1 MDPQQKRD
9 EQHSRQVEKALL
21 HIDDTARQVGRIAN
35 SLADD
40 GGDPGLVAAL
50 REAAGRVR
58 GEHRELMKR
67 VYFRAPDDEQQS
79 FVAEPGQQR
88 LAS

>member
-9 EQHSRQVEKALL
+9 EQHFRQVEKALL
-21 HIDDTARQVGRIAN
+21 HVDDAARQIGRA
-35 SLADD
+35 ADGLTGD
-40 GGDPGLVAAL
+40 GGDPHLIEAL
-50 REAAGRVR
+50 RETAERVR

-67 VYFRAPDDEQQS
+67 VYFRAPDDGQQS
-79 FVAEPGQQR
+79 LVAEPGQQR

>member
-9 EQHSRQVEKALL
+9 EQHFRQVEKALL
-21 HIDDTARQVGRIAN
+21 HVDDAARQIGRIADG
-35 SLADD
+35 LAGD
-40 GGDPGLVAAL
+40 GGDPHLIEAL
-50 REAAGRVR
+50 RETAERVR